1 MQRTSDEL
9 LTFIFE
15 RIGKIATITDNETLL
30 AELAKMARDIAY
42 ADRCTIWMLNVKEN
56 MLWTKVA
63 QGVET
68 ISIDADSGIVGA
80 VVQAGDPVVINDVYA
95 DKRFNVDIDNE
106 TGYKTNT
113 MMVIPMKNRKDEVV
127 GAIQVINKKS
137 NALFSKL
144 DLTHLKL
151 AATYVSETIKS
162 TLLLEEIE
170 ATQKELAHII
180 GIVGENRSEET
191 ANHVKRVSEYAF
203 TLATLYGLNEE
214 ECTMVR
220 DAAPLHDIG
229 KIAIS
234 DAILNK
240 PGKYTEEEFEDMKRH
255 AKLGYD
261 MLKHSERG
269 LLKTAA
275 VIAHEHHEKWDGSGY
290 PRALKGED
298 IHIYGRIVALADV
311 FDALSCERV
320 YKKGWEHSS
329 VIAFLGEQRAKHF
342 DPKLVDLL
350 FENEEKFLEIK
361 ETFKD
366 VFTEPM
372 NTSTPDTDTNKQSIT
387 ILGAYGTKSQKGG
400 SSAFLLDEKTSIDAG
415 NLLAPLGEE
424 CIKLESIWLTHSHLD
439 HISDI
444 AFIVDNYYERRKKT
458 LRIYALPETILT
470 LQKHVFNHKVWPDF
484 STIPLSNKKGMA
496 LSYHPITCGEHYEV
510 SEHLSLEPIETDHT
524 VESCGY
530 IVHKDKH
537 KVLITADTLSLENS
551 MQRVN
556 HDKDINT
563 LVVECSFPSSL
574 EGLAINSKHLTP
586 KLVFSALATLH
597 RKDVEIC
604 INHIKPEYE
613 REITQ
618 EIEALKGEWSVSVL
632 KDGDSITF

>member
-42 ADRCTIWMLNVKEN
+42 ADRCTIWVLNAKEN
-56 MLWTKVA
+56 TLWTKVA
-63 QGVET
+63 QGVDT

-80 VVQAGDPVVINDVYA
+80 VVQAGEPVVINDVYA

-113 MMVIPMKNRKDEVV
+113 MMVIPMKNRNDEVV

-162 TLLLEEIE
+162 TLLLEEID
-170 ATQKELAHII
+170 ATQRELAHII

-255 AKLGYD
+255 ARLGYD

-275 VIAHEHHEKWDGSGY
+275 VIAYEHHEKWDGSGY

-320 YKKGWEHSS
+320 YKKGWEHSK
-329 VIAFLGEQRAKHF
+329 VMTFLEEEREKHF
-342 DPKLVDLL
+342 DPKLIDLL

-361 ETFKD
+361 NMFKD

-372 NTSTPDTDTNKQSIT
+372 HTSSPDTDTKKQNIT

-444 AFIVDNYYERRKKT
+444 AFIVDNYYERREKT
-458 LRIYALPETILT
+458 LRIYALPETIET
-470 LQKHVFNHKVWPDF
+470 LQKHVFNHRVWPDF

-510 SEHLSLEPIETDHT
+510 SEHLSLEPIATDHT
-524 VESCGY
+524 VDSCGY
-530 IVHKDKH
+530 IVQKDKH
-537 KVLITADTLSLENS
+537 KVLITADTLSLENIV
-551 MQRVN
+551 QRVN

-574 EGLAINSKHLTP
+574 EGLAIKSKHLTP

-597 RKDVEIC
+597 HEDVEIC

-613 REITQ
+613 LEITQ
-618 EIEALKGEWSVSVL
+618 EIEALKGEWSVTVL